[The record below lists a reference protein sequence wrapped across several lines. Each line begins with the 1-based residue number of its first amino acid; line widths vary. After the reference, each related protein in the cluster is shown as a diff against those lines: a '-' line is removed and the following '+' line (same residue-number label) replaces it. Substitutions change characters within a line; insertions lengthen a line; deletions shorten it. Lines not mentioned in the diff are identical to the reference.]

1 MKIAVINPNTT
12 ASMTAKIAAAARVV
26 AAAGTTIEACNPP
39 DGPVSIEGY
48 VDEVYS
54 VPGLLGEMRRLL
66 GEPTPQKPDAEAP
79 QAFVLACFDDTGL
92 DAARCLTS
100 APVIGIGEAAFH
112 AASLVAQK
120 FGVVTTLE
128 RSVGAI
134 EHNLL
139 RYGLAVRCTRVRA
152 SEVPVL
158 DLEDAESAQGRA
170 ARAQIDAAI
179 AKCLQDDGAQA
190 IVLGCAGM
198 ADLAASLSRQH
209 GVPVVDGVAAA
220 VKLAEALVSLN
231 LTTSKV
237 GPYAAPG
244 AKPYLGRFA
253 AEAPR

>member
-1 MKIAVINPNTT
+1 MHIAVINPNTT
-12 ASMTAKIAAAARVV
+12 AAMTAKIGAAARAV
-26 AAAGTTIEACNPP
+26 AAAGTTVVASNPA

-48 VDEVYS
+48 VDEAYS
-54 VPGLLGEMRRLL
+54 VPGLLAEMRRLQQTAP
-66 GEPTPQKPDAEAP
+66 EP
-79 QAFVLACFDDTGL
+79 QAYVLACFDDTGL
-92 DAARCLTS
+92 DAARCLS
-100 APVIGIGEAAFH
+100 GAPVIGIGEAAFH
-112 AASLVAQK
+112 AASLVAHK

-139 RYGLAVRCTRVRA
+139 KYGLASRCTRVRA
-152 SEVPVL
+152 SDVPVL
-158 DLEDAESAQGRA
+158 DLEDAASAKGRA

-179 AKCLQDDGAQA
+179 AQCLRDDGAQA

-198 ADLAASLSRQH
+198 ADLAASLSQQH

-220 VKLAEALVSLN
+220 TKLAEALVALG
-231 LTTSKV
+231 LRTSKL
-237 GPYAAPG
+237 GPYAPPG